1 MEISLKKIIFV
12 QDISNAKLM
21 EFKKLIDRG
30 AELERM
36 NEALHREDTQFIVI
50 YGRRRIGKSELIKR
64 IVKARHK
71 AIVWQSVEPQKSAHY
86 PYSSSHPL
94 SLPNARF
101 LVLRSRA
108 WIGFAPRNQTW
119 KACPATFPSAY
130 SLLPSY
136 C

>member
-50 YGRRRIGKSELIKR
+50 YGSRRIGKSEPIKR

-94 SLPNARF
+94 SLPNA
-101 LVLRSRA
+101 
-108 WIGFAPRNQTW
+108 
-119 KACPATFPSAY
+119 
-130 SLLPSY
+130 
-136 C
+136 